1 MKIYTKTG
9 DDGNTGL
16 QGDFRISKSH
26 PRIIAY
32 GTVDEANAAI
42 GVVLTNTLDDD
53 ISQLLNQI
61 QNDLFLLGSD
71 LSNQNLNDLK
81 NRVTLEMIE
90 KLEESIDIFESE
102 LAPITNFILP
112 GGNIAA
118 SQIHQVRTI
127 VRRAETLAVKLSDKD
142 EINSNCIK
150 YLNRLSD
157 LMFVMGRLIN
167 KRNGVLK
174 ILFGSHKK
182 TNFIA
187 SSKVFFFS
195 AKVAQPGRALG

>member
-90 KLEESIDIFESE
+90 KLEEPIDTFESE
-102 LAPITNFILP
+102 LPPITNFILP
-112 GGNIAA
+112 GGNVAA

-127 VRRAETLAVKLSDKD
+127 VRRAETLVVKLSDKD

-167 KRNGVLK
+167 KRNGIEDIIWK
-174 ILFGSHKK
+174 
-182 TNFIA
+182 
-187 SSKVFFFS
+187 
-195 AKVAQPGRALG
+195 P

>member
-9 DDGNTGL
+9 DEGNTGL
-16 QGDFRISKSH
+16 QGDFKISKSH

-42 GVVLTNTLDDD
+42 GVVLTNTLDEDV
-53 ISQLLNQI
+53 SQLLNQI

-90 KLEESIDIFESE
+90 KLEESIDTFESE
-102 LAPITNFILP
+102 LPPITNFILP
-112 GGNIAA
+112 GGNVAA

-127 VRRAETLAVKLSDKD
+127 VRRAETLLVKLSDKD

-167 KRNGVLK
+167 KRNGVEDIIWK
-174 ILFGSHKK
+174 
-182 TNFIA
+182 
-187 SSKVFFFS
+187 
-195 AKVAQPGRALG
+195 P

>member
-26 PRIIAY
+26 SRIMAY
-32 GTVDEANAAI
+32 GTVDEVNATI
-42 GVVLTNTLDDD
+42 GVVLTNNLDND
-53 ISQLLNQI
+53 IRQLLSHI

-81 NRVTLEMIE
+81 NRISLDMVE
-90 KLEESIDIFESE
+90 KLEKSIDKFELE
-102 LAPITNFILP
+102 LPPITNFILP
-112 GGNIAA
+112 GGNLAA
-118 SQIHQVRTI
+118 AQIHQIRTI
-127 VRRAETLAVKLSDKD
+127 VRRAETLVVKLSDKD

-167 KRNGVLK
+167 KRNGVEDIIWK
-174 ILFGSHKK
+174 S
-182 TNFIA
+182 
-187 SSKVFFFS
+187 
-195 AKVAQPGRALG
+195 

>member
-26 PRIIAY
+26 SRIMAY
-32 GTVDEANAAI
+32 GTVDEANATI
-42 GVVLTNTLDDD
+42 GIVLTNTLDDD
-53 ISQLLNQI
+53 IRQVLTQI
-61 QNDLFLLGSD
+61 QNELFLLGSD

-81 NRVTLEMIE
+81 NRISLESVE
-90 KLEESIDIFESE
+90 KLEEIIDKFELE
-102 LAPITNFILP
+102 LSPITNFILP
-112 GGNIAA
+112 GGNVAA
-118 SQIHQVRTI
+118 AQIHQVRTI
-127 VRRAETLAVKLSDKD
+127 VRRAETLVVKLSDKD

-167 KRNGVLK
+167 KRNGVEDIIWK
-174 ILFGSHKK
+174 
-182 TNFIA
+182 
-187 SSKVFFFS
+187 
-195 AKVAQPGRALG
+195 P

>member
-16 QGDFRISKSH
+16 QGNFRIAKSH
-26 PRIIAY
+26 PRIMAY

-42 GVVLTNTLDDD
+42 GIVLTNVLDDD
-53 ISQLLNQI
+53 VSRLLSQI

-81 NRVTLEMIE
+81 NRVSLEMIE
-90 KLEESIDIFESE
+90 KLEKSIDLFELE
-102 LAPITNFILP
+102 LSPLTNFILP
-112 GGNIAA
+112 GGNLAA
-118 SQIHQVRTI
+118 AQTHQVRTI
-127 VRRAETLAVKLSDKD
+127 VRRAETLVVKLSDKD

-157 LMFVMGRLIN
+157 LMFVLGRLIN
-167 KRNGVLK
+167 KRKGIED
-174 ILFGSHKK
+174 ILWK
-182 TNFIA
+182 
-187 SSKVFFFS
+187 
-195 AKVAQPGRALG
+195 P

>member
-32 GTVDEANAAI
+32 GIVDEANAAI

-90 KLEESIDIFESE
+90 KLEESIDTFESE
-102 LAPITNFILP
+102 LPPITNFYLTWRKCCCI
-112 GGNIAA
+112 
-118 SQIHQVRTI
+118 
-127 VRRAETLAVKLSDKD
+127 
-142 EINSNCIK
+142 SN
-150 YLNRLSD
+150 
-157 LMFVMGRLIN
+157 
-167 KRNGVLK
+167 
-174 ILFGSHKK
+174 
-182 TNFIA
+182 T
-187 SSKVFFFS
+187 SS
-195 AKVAQPGRALG
+195 

>member
-9 DDGNTGL
+9 DEGNTGL
-16 QGDFRISKSH
+16 QGDFKISKSH

-42 GVVLTNTLDDD
+42 GVVLTNTLDEDV
-53 ISQLLNQI
+53 SQLLNQI

-102 LAPITNFILP
+102 LPPITNFILP
-112 GGNIAA
+112 GGNVAA

-127 VRRAETLAVKLSDKD
+127 VRRAETLLVKLSDKD

-167 KRNGVLK
+167 KRNGVEDIIWK
-174 ILFGSHKK
+174 
-182 TNFIA
+182 
-187 SSKVFFFS
+187 
-195 AKVAQPGRALG
+195 P

>member
-16 QGDFRISKSH
+16 QGDFKISKSH

-32 GTVDEANAAI
+32 GTVDEVNAAI
-42 GVVLTNTLDDD
+42 GVVLSNTLDDD
-53 ISQLLNQI
+53 VSQLLNQI

-90 KLEESIDIFESE
+90 NLEESIDTFESE
-102 LAPITNFILP
+102 LSPITNFILP

-118 SQIHQVRTI
+118 AQIHQVRTI
-127 VRRAETLAVKLSDKD
+127 VRRAETLVVKLSDKD
-142 EINSNCIK
+142 EINSNSIK

-167 KRNGVLK
+167 KRNGVEDIIWK
-174 ILFGSHKK
+174 
-182 TNFIA
+182 
-187 SSKVFFFS
+187 
-195 AKVAQPGRALG
+195 P

>member
-26 PRIIAY
+26 SRIMAY

-42 GVVLTNTLDDD
+42 GIVLTNTLDDD
-53 ISQLLNQI
+53 IRQVLTQI
-61 QNDLFLLGSD
+61 QNELFLLGSD

-81 NRVTLEMIE
+81 NRISLDRVE
-90 KLEESIDIFESE
+90 KLEEFIDKFELE
-102 LAPITNFILP
+102 LSPITNFILP
-112 GGNIAA
+112 GGNVAA
-118 SQIHQVRTI
+118 AQIHQVRTI
-127 VRRAETLAVKLSDKD
+127 VRRAETLVVKLSDKN
-142 EINSNCIK
+142 EINLNCIK

-167 KRNGVLK
+167 KRNDVEDIIWK
-174 ILFGSHKK
+174 
-182 TNFIA
+182 
-187 SSKVFFFS
+187 
-195 AKVAQPGRALG
+195 P

>member
-102 LAPITNFILP
+102 LPPITNFILP
-112 GGNIAA
+112 GGNVAA

-127 VRRAETLAVKLSDKD
+127 VRRAETLLVKLSDKD

-167 KRNGVLK
+167 KRNGVEDIIWK
-174 ILFGSHKK
+174 
-182 TNFIA
+182 
-187 SSKVFFFS
+187 
-195 AKVAQPGRALG
+195 P

>member
-9 DDGNTGL
+9 DGGNTGL
-16 QGDFRISKSH
+16 QGDFRIAKSH
-26 PRIIAY
+26 PRIMAY
-32 GTVDEANAAI
+32 GTVDEANATI

-53 ISQLLNQI
+53 ITEILSQI
-61 QNDLFLLGSD
+61 QNDLFVLGSD

-81 NRVTLEMIE
+81 NRISIKNVETLEE
-90 KLEESIDIFESE
+90 TIDKFESE
-102 LAPITNFILP
+102 LPPITNFILP

-118 SQIHQVRTI
+118 AQIHQVRTI
-127 VRRAETLAVKLSDKD
+127 VRRAETLVVKLSDKD

-167 KRNGVLK
+167 KRNNVEDIIWK
-174 ILFGSHKK
+174 
-182 TNFIA
+182 
-187 SSKVFFFS
+187 
-195 AKVAQPGRALG
+195 P

>member
-26 PRIIAY
+26 SRIMAY
-32 GTVDEANAAI
+32 GTVDEANATI
-42 GVVLTNTLDDD
+42 GIVLTNTLDDD
-53 ISQLLNQI
+53 IRQVLTQI
-61 QNDLFLLGSD
+61 QNELFLLGSD

-81 NRVTLEMIE
+81 NRISLDRVE
-90 KLEESIDIFESE
+90 KLEEFIDKFELE
-102 LAPITNFILP
+102 LSPITNFILP
-112 GGNIAA
+112 GGNVAA
-118 SQIHQVRTI
+118 AQIHQVRTI
-127 VRRAETLAVKLSDKD
+127 VRRAETLVVKLSDKN

-167 KRNGVLK
+167 KRNDVEDIIWK
-174 ILFGSHKK
+174 
-182 TNFIA
+182 
-187 SSKVFFFS
+187 
-195 AKVAQPGRALG
+195 P

>member
-26 PRIIAY
+26 SRIMAY

-42 GVVLTNTLDDD
+42 GIVLTNTLDDD
-53 ISQLLNQI
+53 IIQVLTQI
-61 QNDLFLLGSD
+61 QNELFLLGSD

-81 NRVTLEMIE
+81 NRISLDRVE
-90 KLEESIDIFESE
+90 KLEEFIDKFELE
-102 LAPITNFILP
+102 LSPITNFILP
-112 GGNIAA
+112 GGNVAA
-118 SQIHQVRTI
+118 AQIHQVRTI
-127 VRRAETLAVKLSDKD
+127 VRRAETLVVKLSDKN

-167 KRNGVLK
+167 KRNDVEDIIWK
-174 ILFGSHKK
+174 
-182 TNFIA
+182 
-187 SSKVFFFS
+187 
-195 AKVAQPGRALG
+195 P

>member
-16 QGDFRISKSH
+16 QGDFRIAKSH
-26 PRIIAY
+26 PRILAY

-42 GVVLTNTLDDD
+42 GVVLSNELDDD
-53 ISQLLNQI
+53 VSEILSKL
-61 QNDLFLLGSD
+61 QNELFVLGSD

-81 NRVTLEMIE
+81 NRISLEMVENLE
-90 KLEESIDIFESE
+90 KIIDKFELE
-102 LAPITNFILP
+102 LPPITNFILP

-118 SQIHQVRTI
+118 AQIHQLRTTI
-127 VRRAETLAVKLSDKD
+127 RRAETLVVQLSDKD

-157 LMFVMGRLIN
+157 LMFVMGRLVN
-167 KRNGVLK
+167 KRNGVEDIIWK
-174 ILFGSHKK
+174 
-182 TNFIA
+182 
-187 SSKVFFFS
+187 
-195 AKVAQPGRALG
+195 P